1 MYAAVHVRTHAFA
14 GAHRY
19 THAPKRVPTAPHPP
33 PLVREGRTIHAH
45 THHPAPQTTTAPH
58 QWRHTE
64 VPHKPSKSITAV
76 SGTLIPPERRKSL
89 KTAENRLV
97 YIHTHTH
104 THALGRGLIY
114 KRVGRINPRSRA
126 HTCAHAHPCVRP
138 YARARTRTYAPACT
152 PAPACLPVHP
162 HAYAR
167 SPALARAPA
176 CLHTHAHT

>member
-19 THAPKRVPTAPHPP
+19 THAPKRTPTAPPP
-33 PLVREGRTIHAH
+33 PPRTREGRTIHAH
-45 THHPAPQTTTAPH
+45 THHPTPQTTTAPH

-64 VPHKPSKSITAV
+64 ALRSDSKSITAV
-76 SGTLIPPERRKSL
+76 SGTLIPPERRKSF
-89 KTAENRLV
+89 KTAENSLV
-97 YIHTHTH
+97 YTYTHTHARTDPGTHTHTH

-114 KRVGRINPRSRA
+114 NRVGRINPRSRA

-138 YARARTRTYAPACT
+138 YARARTRTYAPA
-152 PAPACLPVHP
+152 
-162 HAYAR
+162 R